1 VEEFNEIISRIKD
14 ILLPGGNLLFPVLI
28 GCLALGLY
36 LATTGL
42 IGFLWPPPTP
52 ILSDMELVQ
61 LELVEERAG
70 FRRQLRRKYPVY
82 KVPFLERNLRPLVE
96 ELGHVISRGFQ
107 QLGLGRP
114 ASQDL
119 ERNLD
124 LVGTGET
131 VAGFYGQRLASGLVL
146 GIVGLV
152 CHISGVIQLSLLT
165 LLGLLVIGFYLPSL
179 SLKRKVTRMREEALS
194 QLPAFIDL
202 LSINVQAGMG
212 LENAIERVSRMGAGT
227 LPGAVRRAFEEA
239 QYRNILSENRH
250 RQAARLAL
258 NGNAN
263 SNNPENLALV
273 TVGMDEEAVFYKGS
287 NRHSNRAGS
296 SRNLTFQ
303 ALGEMAERFQV
314 PELDDVVATLET
326 SDRQGVPVTEI
337 LQALAG
343 LMREKKKARL
353 IELGNRS
360 LVKMLVPVAVFIL
373 PAFLLLLLTPALL
386 QFLALSK

>member
-1 VEEFNEIISRIKD
+1 
-14 ILLPGGNLLFPVLI
+14 
-28 GCLALGLY
+28 
-36 LATTGL
+36 
-42 IGFLWPPPTP
+42 
-52 ILSDMELVQ
+52 
-61 LELVEERAG
+61 
-70 FRRQLRRKYPVY
+70 
-82 KVPFLERNLRPLVE
+82 
-96 ELGHVISRGFQ
+96 
-107 QLGLGRP
+107 
-114 ASQDL
+114 
-119 ERNLD
+119 
-124 LVGTGET
+124 
-131 VAGFYGQRLASGLVL
+131 
-146 GIVGLV
+146 
-152 CHISGVIQLSLLT
+152 
-165 LLGLLVIGFYLPSL
+165 
-179 SLKRKVTRMREEALS
+179 MREEALS

-239 QYRNILSENRH
+239 QYRNILSENKR
-250 RQAARLAL
+250 RQATRQTL
-258 NGNAN
+258 NGNST
-263 SNNPENLALV
+263 SNNPENLVLV

-303 ALGEMAERFQV
+303 ALGEMAERFRV

-326 SDRQGVPVTEI
+326 SDRQGVPVTET